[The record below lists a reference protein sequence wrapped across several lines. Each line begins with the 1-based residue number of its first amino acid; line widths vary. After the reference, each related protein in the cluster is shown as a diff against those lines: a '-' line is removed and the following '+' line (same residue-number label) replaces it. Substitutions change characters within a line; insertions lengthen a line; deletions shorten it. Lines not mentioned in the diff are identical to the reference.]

1 MKVKFLCIYICLFFS
16 GVLFAQTN
24 TLVNDVNSLK
34 KLGVSGIECSLVSS
48 RLARLSCFD
57 DVFETKFEVAKQAEL
72 KLPITARAIS
82 SEADRSD
89 SLAFKLTYGSTPELS
104 ESAWVTSSAI
114 PNLDLI
120 ASRSNTSS
128 KPITPILMLSCL
140 ETISRVELILPEKIQ
155 DARVQISIFG
165 DEKNTQ
171 TWISD
176 ESGFVLRTGRGVPAI
191 KAMRA
196 IISSRSLVLRSNSP
210 VIDGLRFDS
219 LNLASTMKP
228 IREKCDW

>member
-1 MKVKFLCIYICLFFS
+1 MKMKFLCTYVILFFS
-16 GVLFAQTN
+16 GVLFSQTDAPV
-24 TLVNDVNSLK
+24 TDVNLLK
-34 KLGVSGIECSLVSS
+34 NLGVSGIECSLVPS

-57 DVFETKFEVAKQAEL
+57 GIFATKFEVDKQAEL
-72 KLPITARAIS
+72 KLPITARAIN
-82 SEADRSD
+82 SEADRGD
-89 SLAFKLTYGSTPELS
+89 SLAFKLTYGDTPELDQS
-104 ESAWVTSSAI
+104 VWVTSSAI
-114 PNLDLI
+114 PSLDLL
-120 ASRSNTSS
+120 ANQNNKLST
-128 KPITPILMLSCL
+128 PVTPILMLSCL

-155 DARVQISIFG
+155 DARVQISVFG
-165 DEKNTQ
+165 DQKNTQ

-191 KAMRA
+191 KAMKA

-219 LNLASTMKP
+219 LNLASTIKP

>member
-1 MKVKFLCIYICLFFS
+1 MKMKCLCMYLFLFFS
-16 GVLFAQTN
+16 GGLFSQTHAP
-24 TLVNDVNSLK
+24 VKDVNLLK
-34 KLGVSGIECSLVSS
+34 DLGVSGIECSLVAS

-57 DVFETKFEVAKQAEL
+57 DVFETKFEIDKQAEVI
-72 KLPITARAIS
+72 LPIKARATH
-82 SEADRSD
+82 SEANRGD
-89 SLAFKLTYGSTPELS
+89 SLAFKLTYGRAPELD
-104 ESAWVTSSAI
+104 ESVWVTASAI
-114 PNLDLI
+114 PYLDLI
-120 ASRSNTSS
+120 TPQSNGLNA
-128 KPITPILMLSCL
+128 PARPILMLSCL

-155 DARVQISIFG
+155 DARVKISIFG
-165 DEKNTQ
+165 DDKNTQ

-191 KAMRA
+191 KAMKA

-219 LNLASTMKP
+219 LNLASTIKP